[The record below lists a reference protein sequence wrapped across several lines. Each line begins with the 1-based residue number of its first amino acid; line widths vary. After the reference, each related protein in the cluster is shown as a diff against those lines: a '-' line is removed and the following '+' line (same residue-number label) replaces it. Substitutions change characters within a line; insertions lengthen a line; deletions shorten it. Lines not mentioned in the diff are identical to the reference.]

1 MKLIKIAAMM
11 ICALMLF
18 SCAPASPGVDHDADD
33 GRHGQAGEL
42 QGDRAGRKGNC
53 AGGGEDLIK

>member
-18 SCAPASPGVDHDADD
+18 SCAPASPGVDHDADEN
-33 GRHGQAGEL
+33 GKTTNQ
-42 QGDRAGRKGNC
+42 Q
-53 AGGGEDLIK
+53 EDNDEV

>member
-18 SCAPASPGVDHDADD
+18 SCAPASPGVDHDADEN
-33 GRHGQAGEL
+33 GKTVTAAVNWEFLTIR
-42 QGDRAGRKGNC
+42 
-53 AGGGEDLIK
+53 